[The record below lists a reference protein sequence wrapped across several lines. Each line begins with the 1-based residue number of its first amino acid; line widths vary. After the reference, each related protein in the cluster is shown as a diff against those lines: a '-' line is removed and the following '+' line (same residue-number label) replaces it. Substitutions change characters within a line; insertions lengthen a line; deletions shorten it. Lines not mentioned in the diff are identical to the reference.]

1 MTSTTVPRTV
11 HRLVVD
17 IDAPFDEFRA
27 RYEQAVPAYDLS
39 RVVQFSNWEE
49 VVAEADSTAPNG
61 FFRYGT
67 IDAAPVFGI
76 AGHKARSVVYLM
88 GNHTIAETMYR
99 INPGIMLYAPLRT
112 VLYEDL
118 DGHTHFATDQ
128 PSDQF
133 NSFGDPD
140 IAATGRLLDQKL
152 AALLSALG
160 VAVPDGLA

>member
-1 MTSTTVPRTV
+1 MTSTAAPRTV

-17 IDAPFDEFRA
+17 IDGPFDDFRA

-39 RVVQFSNWEE
+39 RVTRFSNWDD

-88 GNHTIAETMYR
+88 GNHTIAETMYGHE
-99 INPGIMLYAPLRT
+99 PGIMLYAPLRT

-118 DGHTHFATDQ
+118 DGNAHFAIDQ

-133 NSFGDPD
+133 SGFGDPD
-140 IAATGRLLDQKL
+140 IAATGKLLDQKL
-152 AALLSALG
+152 AALLRALD

>member
-1 MTSTTVPRTV
+1 MTSTAAPRTV

-17 IDAPFDEFRA
+17 IDGPFDDFRA

-39 RVVQFSNWEE
+39 RVARFSNWDD

-61 FFRYGT
+61 FFRYST
-67 IDAAPVFGI
+67 IDAAPVFSV

-99 INPGIMLYAPLRT
+99 INPGIMLYAPLRA

-118 DGHTHFATDQ
+118 DGNAHFAIDQ

-133 NSFGDPD
+133 SSFGDPD

-152 AALLSALG
+152 AALLRAVG

>member
-1 MTSTTVPRTV
+1 MSSTATPRTV

-27 RYEQAVPAYDLS
+27 RYEEAVPAYDLS
-39 RVVQFSNWEE
+39 GVTRFSNWDD

-61 FFRYGT
+61 FLRYGT
-67 IDAAPVFGI
+67 IDTAPVFGI

-112 VLYEDL
+112 VLYEDI
-118 DGHTHFATDQ
+118 DGHAHFAIDQ

-133 NSFGDPD
+133 DSFGDPD

-152 AALLSALG
+152 AALLAGLG

>member
-1 MTSTTVPRTV
+1 MTSTVIPRTV

-17 IDAPFDEFRA
+17 IDTSFDEFRA
-27 RYEQAVPAYDLS
+27 RYEQAVPAYDLTQAA
-39 RVVQFSNWEE
+39 RFSTWDD
-49 VVAEADSTAPNG
+49 VVADADAKAPNG

-118 DGHTHFATDQ
+118 DGHAHFAIDQ

-140 IAATGRLLDQKL
+140 IAATGKLLDQKV
-152 AALLSALG
+152 AALLTGLG
-160 VAVPDGLA
+160 VAVPDGLT